1 MKVITTSYENSQ
13 KETYVK
19 EYDIVREESGVEMQV
34 VNIYPEM
41 EYQTFR
47 GFGGA
52 ITEAA
57 GYAYSKLSKENQEKV
72 LEYYFGDEG
81 NRYNMIRSHI
91 DSCDFSLDNYSAL
104 TDPEDVEMKSFTLAR
119 DDQYVIPLIKASQEK
134 RGEALDILLSP
145 WSPPAFMKTNGEKN
159 HGGKLIPEYRQFW
172 AEYFCRYIR
181 EYEQR
186 GLKVNRVTIQ
196 NEPKAVQVWDS
207 CIFTAE
213 DEKEFIRDFL
223 YPAFVKNGLT
233 DVKINI
239 WDHNKERLYDRA
251 KATIDKD
258 TDKMI
263 DGIGFHWY
271 SGDHFEAI
279 SITHEAFP
287 DKELI
292 FTEGCVEYSR
302 FTPNQLQNA
311 QMYARDIIGNINGG
325 MTAFLDWNILLDEK
339 GGPNHVKNYCDAPI
353 MIDTI
358 NDAVEVH
365 LSFDYIGHFSRYIKK
380 GAKRIGFS
388 KYTDKLEVTVLK
400 NPDGSIVMIALNRND
415 KDIPVNIR
423 INGNLGSFEVAKN
436 SIATVLL

>member
-1 MKVITTSYENSQ
+1 
-13 KETYVK
+13 
-19 EYDIVREESGVEMQV
+19 
-34 VNIYPEM
+34 
-41 EYQTFR
+41 
-47 GFGGA
+47 
-52 ITEAA
+52 
-57 GYAYSKLSKENQEKV
+57 
-72 LEYYFGDEG
+72 
-81 NRYNMIRSHI
+81 
-91 DSCDFSLDNYSAL
+91 
-104 TDPEDVEMKSFTLAR
+104 
-119 DDQYVIPLIKASQEK
+119 
-134 RGEALDILLSP
+134 
-145 WSPPAFMKTNGEKN
+145 
-159 HGGKLIPEYRQFW
+159 
-172 AEYFCRYIR
+172 
-181 EYEQR
+181 
-186 GLKVNRVTIQ
+186 
-196 NEPKAVQVWDS
+196 
-207 CIFTAE
+207 
-213 DEKEFIRDFL
+213 
-223 YPAFVKNGLT
+223 
-233 DVKINI
+233 
-239 WDHNKERLYDRA
+239 
-251 KATIDKD
+251 
-258 TDKMI
+258 MI